1 MLTDIRQFGARGRKT
16 RIPVLGIAAGAK
28 IIGRLHGIRPLRSP
42 SDDRSRLRVKSLKL
56 LSVFPETELYRIMG
70 NVRKMKIYSVDE
82 PHLQVDAKSDMK
94 IYAVSGDVP
103 EAWGKENIL
112 CVRWEPEDVSVDA
125 DKYTL
130 NVYKWLEKKA
140 KEHQKSVRSK
150 AHP

>member
-1 MLTDIRQFGARGRKT
+1 
-16 RIPVLGIAAGAK
+16 
-28 IIGRLHGIRPLRSP
+28 
-42 SDDRSRLRVKSLKL
+42 
-56 LSVFPETELYRIMG
+56 MG

-140 KEHQKSVRSK
+140 KEHQKSIRGK
-150 AHP
+150 AHQ

>member
-1 MLTDIRQFGARGRKT
+1 
-16 RIPVLGIAAGAK
+16 
-28 IIGRLHGIRPLRSP
+28 
-42 SDDRSRLRVKSLKL
+42 
-56 LSVFPETELYRIMG
+56 
-70 NVRKMKIYSVDE
+70 MKIYSVDE

-130 NVYKWLEKKA
+130 NVYKWLERKPRNIKIRPRQSA
-140 KEHQKSVRSK
+140 SVTTRQQKQACRRRPV
-150 AHP
+150 